1 MKGFGTL
8 GSVDYIKCIELFME
22 LMIKVNWHEIF
33 FFVIR
38 LSSLCE
44 VQGKRKGI

>member
-1 MKGFGTL
+1 
-8 GSVDYIKCIELFME
+8 ME
-22 LMIKVNWHEIF
+22 IMIRVNWHETF

-44 VQGKRKGI
+44 VQGKRKGISQ